1 MDPGHGPEESESEY
15 TSSSSESKGEDVED
29 TSLDLFISKSDVEAN
44 YKLMDRYFT
53 PTKSSIVLSK
63 QLSTREESRDESIAW
78 RHLFTLCGNNDDKS
92 ETVAIIGLEHR

>member
-1 MDPGHGPEESESEY
+1 MDPGHGPDESESEY
-15 TSSSSESKGEDVED
+15 TSSSESEGEDVED
-29 TSLDLFISKSDVEAN
+29 TSLDIFISKSDVEAN

-92 ETVAIIGLEHR
+92 ETVAIIGREHG